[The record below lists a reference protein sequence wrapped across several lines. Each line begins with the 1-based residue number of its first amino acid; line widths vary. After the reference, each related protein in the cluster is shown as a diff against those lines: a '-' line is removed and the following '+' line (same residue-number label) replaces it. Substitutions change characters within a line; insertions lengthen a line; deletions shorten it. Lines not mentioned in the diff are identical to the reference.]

1 MVDRERLP
9 APKGLT
15 RGHKRTQRERLLA
28 AIVATVR
35 CEGYAGASVAKVIA
49 DAGVSRPTFYDY
61 FDGKD
66 DCFLDA
72 VGELQERLLA
82 RVRASVGEAP
92 PALALQ
98 ASLTAILEFASA
110 EPARALF
117 LTSDVMGAGREA
129 LDARD
134 AGIAQIEQVIEA
146 AHSLTL
152 PSELIPDMSPG
163 VVIGGVYRLLAAR
176 LRRGEP
182 ALRRA
187 IDDLAAWVASYR
199 CPGGER
205 RWSATELSLVG
216 TLSKS
221 APHTLPTNDH
231 VRAGGA
237 RARDADIPADRRER
251 ILYAAAQLAESRGY
265 NATTIAD
272 ITRLA
277 GVDGRAFYAAF
288 ADKQDAFMAVHE
300 LGVQQVMSATA
311 RAFFA
316 AGPWPERIWAAGQAF
331 VGFLESNPTIANVG
345 FVEAHAVGPGAVQ
358 RVEDSHVTFTI
369 FLEEGYQQEPKL
381 AAPSRLALEAIITC
395 IFELVYRKAR
405 GAKLPRVSDVLGQIV
420 FLALAPFL
428 GAEQA
433 KRFIDRQSQEQH
445 ALAPATGEHPR
456 RRVDAR
462 SHCR

>member
-1 MVDRERLP
+1 MVAPGRLP
-9 APKGLT
+9 TGKGLT
-15 RGHKRTQRERLLA
+15 RGHKGTQRERLLA

-35 CEGYAGASVAKVIA
+35 REGYAGASVAKMIA

-61 FDGKD
+61 FDGKY
-66 DCFLDA
+66 DCFLSA
-72 VGELQERLLA
+72 LGNLHERLLA
-82 RVRASVGEAP
+82 RVRESVDKAP

-110 EPARALF
+110 EPAQALF
-117 LTSDVMGAGREA
+117 LASDVMGAGRQA
-129 LDARD
+129 LDTRD
-134 AGIAQIEQVIEA
+134 AGIAQIEHLIEA
-146 AHSLTL
+146 AHSRIL
-152 PSELIPDMSPG
+152 PGELVPDMSPG
-163 VVIGGVYRLLAAR
+163 IVIGGLYRLLAAR

-182 ALRRA
+182 TLRRT

-199 CPGGER
+199 CPGSAR
-205 RWSATELSLVG
+205 RWSATELSFIA
-216 TLSKS
+216 TPSTS
-221 APHTLPTNDH
+221 APRTLPTNDR
-231 VRAGGA
+231 VRAGGV
-237 RARDADIPADRRER
+237 RARGADISADRRER

-288 ADKQDAFMAVHE
+288 ADKQEAFMAVHE
-300 LGVQQVMSATA
+300 LGVQQVMSKTA

-316 AGPWPERIWAAGQAF
+316 TGPWPERIWAAGQAF

-358 RVEDSHVTFTI
+358 RVEDSHITFTI
-369 FLEEGYQQEPKL
+369 FLEEGYRQQPKR

-395 IFELVYRKAR
+395 IFEVVYRKVR
-405 GAKLPRVSDVLGQIV
+405 GAELPRVSEALGQIV

-433 KRFIDRQSQEQH
+433 KRFIDRQSQARR
-445 ALAPATGEHPR
+445 ALAPAAGEHHH

-462 SHCR
+462 SRRR